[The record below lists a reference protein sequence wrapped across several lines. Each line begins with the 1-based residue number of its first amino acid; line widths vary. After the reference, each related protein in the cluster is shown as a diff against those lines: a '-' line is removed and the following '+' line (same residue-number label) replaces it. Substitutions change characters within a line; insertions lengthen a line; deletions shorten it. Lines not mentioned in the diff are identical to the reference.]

1 MKLES
6 SWMLGVYN
14 GVLRNNDCSALT
26 HIVGLESFPVFKNNK
41 VNWWQ
46 FNKRTEPLD
55 PITMKLF
62 HFCCDKKMMTET
74 VIRMELGANL
84 WTIQKSQSQKDAS
97 REEARKENPRN
108 KKWDLYS
115 ENKTIFFMHICSSC
129 NEWLYQWLWVK
140 SHLKCRFKWDIKF
153 IIEVSVNI

>member
-84 WTIQKSQSQKDAS
+84 WTIQKSQSLWEMMLLEK
-97 REEARKENPRN
+97 NPE
-108 KKWDLYS
+108 KKIHGTKS
-115 ENKTIFFMHICSSC
+115 ETLIPRTKTIFLCISVLLAMNDCINDYEWRVILSVALNETSS
-129 NEWLYQWLWVK
+129 LL
-140 SHLKCRFKWDIKF
+140 
-153 IIEVSVNI
+153 